1 MPVADSLVWLDL
13 EMTGPDPMTDQ
24 ILEIGC
30 VVTDRHLEV
39 VAEGPN
45 LVINQP
51 DDVLDA
57 MSPVVVAMHR
67 DSGLLELVRASKLSV
82 AEAQAQ
88 TLAFLRQHVIEGK
101 APLCGN
107 TIWKDRLFLK
117 RYMADLDRIL
127 HYRNV
132 DVSTLKELVGRWYP
146 AVEAPPKKKS
156 HRALDDIRESIA
168 ELRFYRREIFVA
180 P

>member
-57 MSPVVVAMHR
+57 MSPVVVAML
-67 DSGLLELVRASKLSV
+67 SASV
-82 AEAQAQ
+82 
-88 TLAFLRQHVIEGK
+88 
-101 APLCGN
+101 
-107 TIWKDRLFLK
+107 
-117 RYMADLDRIL
+117 M
-127 HYRNV
+127 
-132 DVSTLKELVGRWYP
+132 
-146 AVEAPPKKKS
+146 
-156 HRALDDIRESIA
+156 
-168 ELRFYRREIFVA
+168 
-180 P
+180 